1 MNFIINPKMIQMYCA
16 FGTAILG
23 MISAF
28 AEIKQVDQR
37 VDKRIDKKAEKEEE
51 S

>member
-1 MNFIINPKMIQMYCA
+1 MNFVINPKMIQLVCT
-16 FGTAILG
+16 FGTAILSI
-23 MISAF
+23 ISGI

-37 VDKRIDKKAEKEEE
+37 VDKRMDKKAEKEME